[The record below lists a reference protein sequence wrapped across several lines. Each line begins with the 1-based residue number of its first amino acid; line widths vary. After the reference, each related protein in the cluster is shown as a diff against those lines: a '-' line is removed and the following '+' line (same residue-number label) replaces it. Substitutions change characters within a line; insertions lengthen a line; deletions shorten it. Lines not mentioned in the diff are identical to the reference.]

1 MCRRCYLA
9 VCLFHRRSLL
19 DIIEVFTRYYRDMY
33 KITSTRQN
41 GNLQPIMC
49 LIGLWS
55 FIELTLIYN
64 LGVSN
69 LPTRHA

>member
-1 MCRRCYLA
+1 
-9 VCLFHRRSLL
+9 
-19 DIIEVFTRYYRDMY
+19 MY